1 MRCITLA
8 SGSKGNC
15 AYIESEG
22 RAILIDAG
30 HSVRETF
37 RRMHEAGVD
46 PSNVDGIIVTHEH
59 SDHVKG
65 LLPLARRLG
74 VPVFGTGGT
83 LSPHITRHDTG
94 RTPVRFSV
102 CRYREPFR
110 IEEFTIEPFPV
121 SHDAREPCGFFISVG
136 NEHLGYCTDTGTI
149 TDQMMEILLRSD
161 AVVLESNHCP
171 EMLRNGPYPE
181 MLKRRIRSRH
191 GHLSNID
198 AAKCIAALGEGV
210 FHIRLAHLSEVNNT
224 PETALKTGKT
234 GLGLFQ
240 DSVRLTVASEVGPVP
255 CWAEAIRF

>member
-83 LSPHITRHDTG
+83 LRPAYHTARHRQDPG
-94 RTPVRFSV
+94 PLFGMPVQ
-102 CRYREPFR
+102 
-110 IEEFTIEPFPV
+110 
-121 SHDAREPCGFFISVG
+121 
-136 NEHLGYCTDTGTI
+136 GTI
-149 TDQMMEILLRSD
+149 Q
-161 AVVLESNHCP
+161 N
-171 EMLRNGPYPE
+171 
-181 MLKRRIRSRH
+181 RRIYY
-191 GHLSNID
+191 
-198 AAKCIAALGEGV
+198 
-210 FHIRLAHLSEVNNT
+210 
-224 PETALKTGKT
+224 
-234 GLGLFQ
+234 
-240 DSVRLTVASEVGPVP
+240 
-255 CWAEAIRF
+255 